1 MSYKPLVFI
10 FLLFQTAAMSAQ
22 SSVSE
27 RVSIDWAGD
36 AQRRNA
42 SEVSELPD
50 RIFPCLEF
58 KGLPTYFFRKELDR
72 PFGSAQVVISNQIFE
87 PFAENKFTREQIAA
101 ISTDVQSLCKVSQ
114 GRMDYYNNLVVLP
127 FRKNSSTGQI
137 ERLVEFT
144 FTIENSSRSAVNRN
158 ATRAASQSVLAEG
171 EWYKIAIDRDGV
183 YRINKDLLSSLGV
196 DVSSLNPNNIN
207 IYGNGGHQLPYE
219 NSEFRYDDLERN
231 SIFVSSQGDSFGP
244 NDYILFYGQG
254 PDSWD
259 LVEGETPDDMDRF
272 VHLNHHYS
280 DSAYYYI
287 RVDDVDPERI
297 TDLTLSDE
305 TPDYVASRFHERL
318 FHEKDI
324 SNLVRSGR
332 EFFGEI
338 FDATTVQNFSFSAD
352 NSLPIEGIAEIK
364 MAARSS
370 SDPSNTA
377 ISMEGSTA
385 NIPITNVGSSAVSP
399 VAILGTVQFPFTP
412 DGDGIDV
419 TIEFQKPDPSAQA
432 WLDYIQLNFYRG
444 LTMEGSQMHF
454 RDPSTIGVGVSRFD
468 LANASNVSQIWDVT
482 DPTNVKNV
490 PITPDEIVSFAM
502 NTDELHEFV
511 AFRNSNFLSPRG
523 VGPVANQN
531 LHALE
536 DVDMVVVSS
545 PLLVTA
551 AERLAEL
558 HRADGM
564 SVEVVT
570 PMLIYNEFSSGNPDV
585 TAIKMFLKSLYDKA
599 DGDED
604 LLPQYLCLFGDGNYT
619 ANKGVNNIN
628 TTNVIAFYSSES
640 LSPTTSVVSDDYF
653 GLLGDDEGEFISSMD
668 MLDIGVGRIPAEGL
682 AEANAYV
689 DKLAAYMSDNTSS
702 DGDSYCLGDE
712 QGNPYGSWRNDVVF
726 VSDDQDGSSGPG
738 ESVHMGSSDSLADSI
753 YFNHNDFNVEKIY
766 MDAYLQE
773 STPGGERYPE
783 GAEAIRRRVENG
795 ALVVNYIGHGGE
807 KGWAHERILTIPTI
821 QGWGNFNQL
830 PVFMT
835 ATCELSRFDD
845 PAFKSA
851 GELIMMNP
859 NGGAIALL
867 TTTRI
872 VYSNSNL
879 ALGKAFYHVAFND
892 EGGNGVTLG
901 DISRMTKNAPNVAGN
916 ANSRNF
922 SLLGDPAMKMAY
934 PEFKVFTTELN
945 GEPITAVLDTI
956 KSLQEVSIS
965 GYVGTEDGTILSDFN
980 GFVYPTVFDKKSNI
994 TVQNNDGGIDYNF
1007 DVFKNVIYRGKASVE
1022 NGLFTFSFVV
1032 PRDINYNVDVARV
1045 SYYAVA
1051 GNRDAHGHFESFK
1064 IGGAVEGAELNTVGP
1079 EIDLFLNDST
1089 FVFGGLTD
1097 EAPILF
1103 AKVFDENGINTVGNG
1118 IGHDIAATLDGQTN
1132 DQIVLNEF
1140 YESDLNT
1147 FKSGEIRYQLNGLT
1161 DGSHNL
1167 TLKVWD
1173 VHNNSSQ
1180 SYTEF
1185 VVASSA
1191 ELALDHVLNYPNP
1204 FTTHTE
1210 FFFEHNQVCDV
1221 LEVQIQV
1228 FTVGGKIVKTI
1239 HNTVESNGFRSD
1251 GVVWDGKDDFGDKIG
1266 RGVYV
1271 YRVQVKTPDGQKA
1284 EEFEKLVIL
1293 N

>member
-10 FLLFQTAAMSAQ
+10 FILFQTGLISAQ
-22 SSVSE
+22 SSISE
-27 RVSIDWAGD
+27 HVSIDWLGD
-36 AQRRNA
+36 AARRT
-42 SEVSELPD
+42 SSDVSELPEH
-50 RIFPCLEF
+50 IFPCLEF
-58 KGLPTYFFRKELDR
+58 KGLPAYFFRAELDR
-72 PFGSAQVVISNQIFE
+72 TYGSADVQLTNQIFQ
-87 PFAENKFTREQIAA
+87 PISSGKFTREQLKVLT
-101 ISTDVQSLCKVSQ
+101 SGVQTMCRVSQ
-114 GRMDYYNNLVVLP
+114 GRLDYYDNLVVLP
-127 FRKNSSTGQI
+127 YRKNTSTGQI
-137 ERLVEFT
+137 EQLVEFT
-144 FTIENSSRSAVNRN
+144 FTIQNRAGGGGRSAS
-158 ATRAASQSVLAEG
+158 RAASQSVLSEG

-183 YRINKDLLSSLGV
+183 YRINKDVLSDLGIDVNSLV
-196 DVSSLNPNNIN
+196 PNAIN
-207 IYGNGGHQLPYE
+207 IYGNGGHQLPFE
-219 NSEFRYDDLERN
+219 NGEFRYDDLERN
-231 SIFVSSQGDSFGP
+231 SIFVSSTGNSFAA

-254 PDSWD
+254 ADSWD
-259 LVEGETPDDMDRF
+259 LIEGDVPEDMDRF

-297 TDLTLSDE
+297 TELTVSSE
-305 TPDYVASRFHERL
+305 TPDHISTQFQERL

-324 SNLVRSGR
+324 SNLVKSGR
-332 EFFGEI
+332 EFYGEI
-338 FDATTVQNFSFSAD
+338 FDVTTSQVFNFSAD
-352 NSLPIEGIAEIK
+352 NSLPIEGIAEVK
-364 MAARSS
+364 MVARSS
-370 SDPSNTA
+370 TDPSNTA
-377 ISMEGSTA
+377 ISLEGSSA
-385 NIPITNVGSSAVSP
+385 DLPITNVGSSAVSP
-399 VAILGTVQFPFTP
+399 VALVGTIQIPFTP
-412 DGDGIDV
+412 DGDGIEVSIDF
-419 TIEFQKPDPSAQA
+419 EQPDPSAQA

-444 LTMEGSQMHF
+444 LTMVGSQMHF
-454 RDPSTIGVGVSRFD
+454 RDPESIGVGVNRFD
-468 LANASNVSQIWDVT
+468 LANASNVDMVWDVT
-482 DPTNVKNV
+482 DATNVKNV
-490 PITPDEIVSFAM
+490 PFSLDGETVSFAV
-502 NTDELHEFV
+502 NTDDLREFV
-511 AFRNSNFLSPRG
+511 AFRNSNFLTPRT
-523 VGPVANQN
+523 VGPVSNQN

-536 DVDMVVVSS
+536 DVDMIVLSS

-551 AERLAEL
+551 AERMAEL

-564 SVEVVT
+564 VVEVVT
-570 PMLIYNEFSSGNPDV
+570 PMQVYNEFSSGNPDV
-585 TAIKMFLKSLYDKA
+585 TAVKMLMKSLYDKA
-599 DGDED
+599 DGEED
-604 LLPQYLCLFGDGNYT
+604 LLPQYLCLFGDGDYS

-628 TTNVIAFYSSES
+628 STNVIAFYSAES
-640 LSPTTSVVSDDYF
+640 LSPTNSVVSDDYF
-653 GLLGDDEGEFISSMD
+653 GLLGDDEGEFISSLD
-668 MLDIGVGRIPAEGL
+668 MLDIGIGRIPAEGL
-682 AEANAYV
+682 AEANAYI
-689 DKLAAYMSDNTSS
+689 DKLTSYMSDNTSS
-702 DGDSYCLGDE
+702 NGDSYCLGDE
-712 QGNPYGSWRNDVVF
+712 NGNPYGSWRNDIVF

-738 ESVHMGSSDSLADSI
+738 ESVHMASSDSFSDSI

-783 GAEAIRRRVENG
+783 GAEALRRKVEKG

-835 ATCELSRFDD
+835 ATCELSRYDD

-859 NGGAIALL
+859 NGGAIAML

-872 VYSNSNL
+872 VYSNSNFS
-879 ALGKAFYHVAFND
+879 LGKAFYDVAFD
-892 EGGNGVTLG
+892 DKGSKGIALG
-901 DISRMTKNAPNVAGN
+901 DIARMTKNATNVAGN

-945 GEPITAVLDTI
+945 GEPIAAEMDTL
-956 KSLQEVSIS
+956 KSLQEVSFS
-965 GYVGTEDGTILSDFN
+965 GYVGMEDGTIMEDFN
-980 GFVYPTVFDKKSNI
+980 GFVYPTVFDKKSDV
-994 TVQNNDGGIDYNF
+994 TVQNNDGGINYSF
-1007 DVFKNVIYRGKASVE
+1007 DVFQNVIYRGKASVE

-1051 GNRDAHGHFESFK
+1051 GNRDAHGHFEAFK
-1064 IGGAVEGAELNTVGP
+1064 IGGAVDGAELNTVGP
-1079 EIDLFLNDST
+1079 EIKLFLNDST

-1097 EAPILF
+1097 ESPILF

-1147 FKSGEIRYQLNGLT
+1147 FKSGELRYQLDGLS
-1161 DGSHNL
+1161 DGTHNL
-1167 TLKVWD
+1167 SLKVWD
-1173 VHNNSSQ
+1173 VHNNSSL

-1185 VVASSA
+1185 VVAASA

-1204 FTTHTE
+1204 FTTRTE

-1228 FTVGGKIVKTI
+1228 FTVAGKIVKTI
-1239 HNTVESNGFRSD
+1239 HNTIESNGFRSD